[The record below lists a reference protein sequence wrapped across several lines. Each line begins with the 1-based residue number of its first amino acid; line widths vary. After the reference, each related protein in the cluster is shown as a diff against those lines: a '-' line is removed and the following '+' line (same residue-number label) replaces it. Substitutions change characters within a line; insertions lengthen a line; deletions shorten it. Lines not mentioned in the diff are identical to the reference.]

1 MAVRRA
7 HIGLISYMFFITFI
21 FNFDVSSKF
30 LSKTDKAFTEL
41 VPSDGNIR
49 IIKTCD
55 QIQQE
60 RYFASNTAVTFCIE
74 KESSTSAFN
83 NFLNHGVSANGD
95 GFDWSYCKMFIIYRR
110 KPSSRIKYKRTN
122 ARILYYANSI
132 TTFQLLLL
140 AGDVAQNPGPS
151 LNPKS
156 TSKADKQLHN
166 TKKLSSRQFASSVIC
181 PICSKCTRRNQ
192 KRFLCGICLDQSH
205 ATCVGVSSA
214 LLKCMKSNEPQIWTC
229 SYCVSTEL
237 PFHGID
243 DLAPDNLF
251 NQSDLEQV
259 HDLHLEALTNNNK
272 YLKVMHINT
281 QSMVSTC
288 DDLVFA
294 IERYNFDVVC
304 MSETWLKDNNL
315 LLHHV
320 SIPGYTQLFNNR
332 TKARGGGVGMYVRET
347 IKFKI
352 RTDLINK
359 FPSLEHLWIEI
370 PGHNKHNRLL
380 LGVVYRSESTA
391 PYGDWLDYFESL
403 LSDLIVSWDGMLLV
417 TGDFNIDLW
426 QPSNAKVKKY
436 IDLLQ
441 SMNLDQLVTKA
452 TRTTKTSATL
462 IDHMI
467 TNMST
472 QVTHC
477 DVLTNLMIS
486 DHDAPYICLNVRTA
500 RFMPRF
506 KFIRHEKNFD
516 AVTFFHD
523 FEQLPLSIVYSTD
536 DPDTQVE
543 LLTNL
548 ICECLE
554 RHAPLKRTKISRPPA
569 PWLKHPDVQL
579 LQMECHNL
587 RSRTRKDKSEKLW
600 AQYREKRNL
609 LKTSIR
615 KSKSEFYQKALSS
628 SKPRI
633 VWQTIHRIL
642 HPNPQPLR
650 IDPN

>member
-1 MAVRRA
+1 
-7 HIGLISYMFFITFI
+7 
-21 FNFDVSSKF
+21 
-30 LSKTDKAFTEL
+30 
-41 VPSDGNIR
+41 
-49 IIKTCD
+49 
-55 QIQQE
+55 
-60 RYFASNTAVTFCIE
+60 
-74 KESSTSAFN
+74 
-83 NFLNHGVSANGD
+83 
-95 GFDWSYCKMFIIYRR
+95 
-110 KPSSRIKYKRTN
+110 
-122 ARILYYANSI
+122 
-132 TTFQLLLL
+132 
-140 AGDVAQNPGPS
+140 
-151 LNPKS
+151 
-156 TSKADKQLHN
+156 
-166 TKKLSSRQFASSVIC
+166 
-181 PICSKCTRRNQ
+181 
-192 KRFLCGICLDQSH
+192 
-205 ATCVGVSSA
+205 
-214 LLKCMKSNEPQIWTC
+214 
-229 SYCVSTEL
+229 
-237 PFHGID
+237 
-243 DLAPDNLF
+243 
-251 NQSDLEQV
+251 
-259 HDLHLEALTNNNK
+259 
-272 YLKVMHINT
+272 MHVNT
-281 QSMVSTC
+281 QSMVSTF

-294 IERYNFDVVC
+294 IERFNFDVVC
-304 MSETWLKDNNL
+304 MSETWLKDSNL
-315 LLHHV
+315 LLQHV
-320 SIPGYTQLFNNR
+320 YIPGYTQLFNNR

-370 PGHNKHNRLL
+370 PGHNKHSRLL

-391 PYGDWLDYFESL
+391 SYGDWLDYFESL

-417 TGDFNIDLW
+417 TGDFNIDLL

-486 DHDAPYICLNVRTA
+486 DHDAPYICLNVRTT
-500 RFMPRF
+500 RLIPRF
-506 KFIRHEKNFD
+506 KFIRHEENFD
-516 AVTFFHD
+516 AVTFCHD

-554 RHAPLKRTKISRPPA
+554 RHAPLKRTKISRPPEQ
-569 PWLKHPDVQL
+569 WLKHPDVQL

-587 RSRTRKDKSEKLW
+587 RSRMRKDKSEKLW

-628 SKPRI
+628 SRI

-650 IDPN
+650 IDPDELNKHYVSTAERATGASSKSIEELGQLLDSFPEDNDSEFRLREFTHREVLSELKNLRSDCPWGPDNIPVKFIKLVAEHLASPLTHILNNCIAKSTFPSLWKIARISASPKEKEIKCNDDLRPISILPTLSKVYERLVLR